1 MKTSR
6 DITLVILGKNSE
18 DACLLNEL
26 DKLIHIY
33 TSSKEAIAPFYK
45 TFPTL
50 SELRTR
56 LMMEGDY

>member
-6 DITLVILGKNSE
+6 DITFVVLGRNAE

-26 DKLIHIY
+26 DKLIEFY
-33 TSSKEAIAPFYK
+33 SSSKEAEGSFYRI
-45 TFPTL
+45 FPTL

-56 LMMEGDY
+56 LMMESDY